1 MQEKKKT
8 YLDEFCISFTDLAK
22 HGKLDPVIG
31 RHEEIR
37 RIIQILSRRTKNN
50 PLLIGD
56 PGVGKTAI
64 IEGIATRIINN
75 DVPSSL
81 REVSLYSLDLG
92 QLIAGSKYQGEFEER
107 LKGLLKEINEKQSNI
122 ILFIDEIHMI
132 VGAGGAGGGM
142 DFSNLIKPALARG
155 QLHCIGAT
163 TLSEWKKYI
172 EKDSALE
179 RRFQKII
186 IEEPS
191 IDDSISILRGLKD
204 KYELHHGIKIKDQAL
219 VSAVQLGTRYITDRF
234 LPDKAI
240 DLIDE
245 AAAMIKMNIDSYP
258 HELDILERKK
268 RQLEIE
274 LFALEKESDLKSKE
288 RKKNVEDELKE
299 INNKYQGMKT
309 EWENAKKPLLEL
321 METKKEIE
329 NFENQYNI
337 AVRDGKYEKA
347 SEIRYGKLN
356 NLHHKLQNLEK
367 KKIDSHSGFMKE
379 YVDDSDIAHIV
390 SKWTGI
396 PVIDI
401 MESEVQKLLRLA
413 ETLEERIIG
422 QNEAIGKVVAA
433 IQMHRAG
440 LTDIGRPIGSFL
452 LLGPTGVGKTELAKG
467 IAEILFGSESDMI
480 RIDMSEY
487 MEKHSV
493 SRLIG
498 APPGYVGYDEGGQL
512 TEKLRHHPYS
522 VILFDEFEKA
532 HSDVWNIL
540 LQILDEG
547 HITDGQGRK
556 INMKET
562 IIFLTSNIGADIIL
576 SKEFSQNII
585 ENKIREKLKL
595 IIRPELLN
603 RFDDIIIFNKLE
615 ESCIKQI
622 IKQKLNKKIELL
634 MQNNILVEYDDSLI
648 DFIMQESYSQDYGVR
663 PIERF
668 IKKEIMH
675 EITLFILKQKE
686 IIKDRKECI
695 KLYISIK
702 NNSIDIQKII

>member
-1 MQEKKKT
+1 MLEQKNNS
-8 YLDEFCISFTDLAK
+8 YLTQFCTCITDQAK
-22 HGKLDPVIG
+22 QGKLDPVIG

-64 IEGIATRIINN
+64 IEGIANRIINN
-75 DVPSSL
+75 DVPTSL
-81 REVSLYSLDLG
+81 SKVTLYSLDLG
-92 QLIAGSKYQGEFEER
+92 QLIAGTKYQGEFEER
-107 LKGLLKEINEKQSNI
+107 LKGLLKEIEEASSNI

-155 QLHCIGAT
+155 HLHCIGAT
-163 TLSEWKKYI
+163 TLTEWKKYI

-186 IEEPS
+186 IEEPTVN
-191 IDDSISILRGLKD
+191 DAISILRGLKD

-219 VSAVQLGTRYITDRF
+219 VASVKLSSRYITDRF

-245 AAAMIKMNIDSYP
+245 AAAMIKMNMDSYP
-258 HELDILERKK
+258 QELDVLERRK

-274 LFALEKESDLKSKE
+274 KFALEKENDEPSKKRLTEVTSEMNEATESYQKLKTLW
-288 RKKNVEDELKE
+288 ED
-299 INNKYQGMKT
+299 
-309 EWENAKKPLLEL
+309 AKKPLLEITSL
-321 METKKEIE
+321 KKKIE
-329 NFENQYNI
+329 ELENQYNN
-337 AVRDGKYEKA
+337 AVRDGKYAKA
-347 SEIRYGKLN
+347 SEIRYGQLN
-356 NLHHKLQNLEK
+356 ELHHNLSDLEK
-367 KKIDSHSGFMKE
+367 KRHENNNQFIKE
-379 YVDDSDIAHIV
+379 HVDEKDIASIV
-390 SKWTGI
+390 AKWTGI
-396 PVIDI
+396 PVTEILESDI
-401 MESEVQKLLRLA
+401 QKLLRLE
-413 ETLEERIIG
+413 ETLKMRIIG
-422 QNEAIGKVVAA
+422 QDQAIQKVVSA
-433 IQMHRAG
+433 IQIHRAG
-440 LTDIGRPIGSFL
+440 FSDINKPIGSFF

-498 APPGYVGYDEGGQL
+498 SPPGYVGYEEGGQL
-512 TEKLRHHPYS
+512 TEALRHHPYS

-532 HSDVWNIL
+532 HPDVWNIL

-547 HITDGQGRK
+547 HITDGQGRQ
-556 INMKET
+556 INTKET
-562 IIFLTSNIGADIIL
+562 IIFLTSNIASDIII
-576 SKEFSQNII
+576 STQNTDLDI
-585 ENKIREKLKL
+585 ENKIKEKLKL
-595 IIRPELLN
+595 IIRPELFN
-603 RFDDIIIFNKLE
+603 RFDDIIIFHRLSQEN
-615 ESCIKQI
+615 IKDI
-622 IKQKLNKKIELL
+622 IKQKLNKKMSLL
-634 MQNNILVEYDDSLI
+634 QNHNIQVEYHANLI
-648 DFIMQESYSQDYGVR
+648 QWIMEKSYSYEFGVR

-675 EITLFILKQKE
+675 KITIFILEFKE
-686 IIKDRKECI
+686 KNKDFKGNINIHIKIHND
-695 KLYISIK
+695 SIHV
-702 NNSIDIQKII
+702 D